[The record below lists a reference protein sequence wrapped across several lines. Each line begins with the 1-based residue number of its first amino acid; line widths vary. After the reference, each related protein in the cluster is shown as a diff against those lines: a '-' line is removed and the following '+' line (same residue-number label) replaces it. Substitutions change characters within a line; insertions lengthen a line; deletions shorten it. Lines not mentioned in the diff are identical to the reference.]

1 MAERKRKPMDKK
13 LPAFKLTRLP
23 EEEENDLK
31 KVKEATIKELE
42 ANKGKE
48 QEWFDKELDKN
59 LKNIK

>member
-1 MAERKRKPMDKK
+1 MDKK

-42 ANKGKE
+42 ANKAKE